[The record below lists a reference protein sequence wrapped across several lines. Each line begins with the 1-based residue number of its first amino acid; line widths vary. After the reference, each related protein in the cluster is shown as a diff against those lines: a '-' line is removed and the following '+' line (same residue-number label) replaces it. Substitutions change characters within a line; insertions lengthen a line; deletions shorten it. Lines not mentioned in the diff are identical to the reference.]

1 MEKVIY
7 FDMDGTIANLYGVEN
22 WLGEL
27 RSYNPRPYAE
37 AEPMW
42 NMARLGLILEAMKL
56 SGWTIGVIT
65 WLSKDSTAEYDRAV
79 RAAKREWLREYGLL
93 HIMDEIH
100 MVKYGTPKHTTA
112 NLRHGVLVDDNQAVR
127 EAWEN
132 YGGDTIDP
140 TTTDLLDY
148 LENLWETMD

>member
-93 HIMDEIH
+93 HVMDEIH

-140 TTTDLLDY
+140 TATDLLDR
-148 LENLWETMD
+148 LENLWETMN

>member
-27 RSYNPRPYAE
+27 RSYNPRPYAK

-93 HIMDEIH
+93 HVMDEIH

-140 TTTDLLDY
+140 TATDLLDC

>member
-42 NMARLGLILEAMKL
+42 NMARLSLILEAMTL

-79 RAAKREWLREYGLL
+79 RAAKREWLKEYGLL

-140 TTTDLLDY
+140 TATDLLDC

>member
-7 FDMDGTIANLYGVEN
+7 FDMDGTIANLYSVEN

-79 RAAKREWLREYGLL
+79 RATKREWLKEYGLL
-93 HIMDEIH
+93 HVMDEIH

-127 EAWEN
+127 TAWEN

-140 TTTDLLDY
+140 TSVDLLDY

>member
-42 NMARLGLILEAMKL
+42 NMARLSLILEAMKL

-93 HIMDEIH
+93 HVMDEIH
-100 MVKYGTPKHTTA
+100 MVKYGTPMHTTA
-112 NLRHGVLVDDNQAVR
+112 NLRHGILVDDNLSVR
-127 EAWEN
+127 TAWEN

-140 TTTDLLDY
+140 TATDLLDY